1 MSNKECIFCD
11 LQSLDRQ
18 RIIDENNLAYA
29 IRDGF
34 PVTKFH
40 TLFITKRH
48 VSDYFG
54 LTQPELNAINLLIDR
69 QRELLNK
76 SDESIDGYNIG
87 INCGETAG
95 QSVFHCHIHLIPR
108 RKGDVEN
115 PRGGIR
121 NLIPGKGSY

>member
-11 LQSLDRQ
+11 LQSLDRR

-115 PRGGIR
+115 PRGGVR

>member
-1 MSNKECIFCD
+1 
-11 LQSLDRQ
+11 
-18 RIIDENNLAYA
+18 
-29 IRDGF
+29 
-34 PVTKFH
+34 
-40 TLFITKRH
+40 
-48 VSDYFG
+48 
-54 LTQPELNAINLLIDR
+54 LNAINLLIAR

-115 PRGGIR
+115 PRGGVR